1 MAAAPYNP
9 TGEYQPKST
18 IGLPPLYAW
27 PPRPV
32 AAMKQFELDW
42 IASTNYPSLFNA

>member
-27 PPRPV
+27 PPRFV
-32 AAMKQFELDW
+32 AGAERSPAQV
-42 IASTNYPSLFNA
+42 APTNDLSFINV